1 MAIASLGAAPVTTGT
16 PTNASLGQDDFM
28 RILLTQL
35 QFQDPLKPM
44 DNQQFIAQMAQF
56 TSLELNRQ
64 ANDKTDT
71 LLTIQTAT
79 QALSLIGK
87 QVAIN
92 TDTGVLDGQITDV
105 RFQNGQPSMTLKT
118 PAGTFMTDV
127 RLSQISLVRV

>member
-16 PTNASLGQDDFM
+16 PANASLGQDDFM

-118 PAGTFMTDV
+118 SAGTFMTDV

>member
-1 MAIASLGAAPVTTGT
+1 MAVASLGAAPVTTGA
-16 PTNASLGQDDFM
+16 PSNATLGQDDFM

-44 DNQQFIAQMAQF
+44 DNQEFIAQMAQF

-64 ANDKTDT
+64 SNDKTDL

-79 QALSLIGK
+79 QAMGLIGK
-87 QVAIN
+87 QVDVS
-92 TDTGVLDGQITDV
+92 TDNGIVTGTIEEL

-118 PAGTFMTDV
+118 PSGAFILDV
-127 RLSQISLVRV
+127 RLSQIAIVRK

>member
-16 PTNASLGQDDFM
+16 PSNASLGQDDFM

-64 ANDKTDT
+64 TNDKTDT

-87 QVAIN
+87 QVEVT
-92 TDTGVLDGQITDV
+92 TD
-105 RFQNGQPSMTLKT
+105 NGQQVGTVTAVSFKNGLPAMTLKT
-118 PAGTFMTDV
+118 STGAFLTDV
-127 RLSQISLVRV
+127 SLSQIALVRT